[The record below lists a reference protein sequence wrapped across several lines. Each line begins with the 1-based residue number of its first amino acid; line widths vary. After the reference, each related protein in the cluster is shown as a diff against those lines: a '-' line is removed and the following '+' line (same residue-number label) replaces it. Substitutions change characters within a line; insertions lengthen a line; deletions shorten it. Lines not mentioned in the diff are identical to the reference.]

1 MQPLS
6 ALPAFARP
14 TEAALPAALPSPEAR
29 SVRRPRRPVAS
40 VGGRPP
46 RLPTNGLR
54 GRRGPPAPRPCPSAT
69 AAGLLFSRQP
79 LGQFVPGD
87 GDPAP
92 PSRPLFSASK
102 APLLSSALS
111 CGLLPRRDLKLP
123 SFQLGT
129 HSCLPNCTAAAFQ
142 THPTSHLTSC
152 AAKEKDKWSAIKLR
166 CAPYPAA

>member
-1 MQPLS
+1 MTRGFSRASLDPGFWLTGQAGEVAGQHTNGQADGGEGVQPLS
-6 ALPAFARP
+6 GLPASARP

-46 RLPTNGLR
+46 GLPTNGLAPW
-54 GRRGPPAPRPCPSAT
+54 RGPPAPRPCPSAT

-92 PSRPLFSASK
+92 PRPLFPACER
-102 APLLSSALS
+102 LLSQLKSPFPVL
-111 CGLLPRRDLKLP
+111 CRRL
-123 SFQLGT
+123 
-129 HSCLPNCTAAAFQ
+129 
-142 THPTSHLTSC
+142 
-152 AAKEKDKWSAIKLR
+152 
-166 CAPYPAA
+166 